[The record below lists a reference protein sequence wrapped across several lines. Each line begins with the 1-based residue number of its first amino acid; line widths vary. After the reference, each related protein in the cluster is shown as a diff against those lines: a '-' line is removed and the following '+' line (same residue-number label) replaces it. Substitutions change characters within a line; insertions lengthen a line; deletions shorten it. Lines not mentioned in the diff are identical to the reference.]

1 MIYPEYEFFR
11 IKYSETNRRYM
22 ELLSEKAELFSLTQ
36 PRGVDTEKEAVS
48 GGKQGNVFESYM
60 IALESSKIDE
70 RLQAVKEIL
79 DVQEAKLKEKE
90 AELRKSLQ
98 LDDKVYRMRY
108 IERFRVYKIARMLNY
123 SEPHIYR
130 ILRRI
135 EKTLKEDKK

>member
-11 IKYSETNRRYM
+11 MHWSETNRRYM

-70 RLQAVKEIL
+70 RLQAVKEVL
-79 DVQEAKLKEKE
+79 DTQRAMLKEKE
-90 AELRKSLQ
+90 SELRKSLY
-98 LDDKVYRMRY
+98 LDDKVYRMHY
-108 IERFRVYKIARMLNY
+108 IDKMNVYKIARALNY
-123 SEPHIYR
+123 AESHIYR
-130 ILRRI
+130 SLRQI
-135 EKTLKEDKK
+135 EKTLKDDKK